1 MQWTETHVS
10 EILEIHIGEII
21 IKSGDWEIL
30 AVKIDSKLDFWW
42 SCTKAKRKL
51 RALAPVTP

>member
-1 MQWTETHVS
+1 MQWTETQVS
-10 EILEIHIGEII
+10 EILEII
-21 IKSGDWEIL
+21 IKSGDCEIL